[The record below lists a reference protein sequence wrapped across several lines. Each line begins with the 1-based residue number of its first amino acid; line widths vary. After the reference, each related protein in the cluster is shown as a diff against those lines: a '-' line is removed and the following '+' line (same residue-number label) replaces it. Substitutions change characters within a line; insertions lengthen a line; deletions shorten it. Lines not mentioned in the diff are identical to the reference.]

1 VTHDIPTILAS
12 LREERTSAFLYRS
25 MEAVEPDTQR
35 AALFAKLRAASERQA
50 SLWEERLRE
59 GGAQI
64 PSFRPQV
71 RARLVARLI
80 QWLGPRPMLPVLAA
94 MKVRGLSIY
103 RAGPAPP
110 GRTDA
115 EAAFAA
121 AAAPAAETWHRAQQG
136 GGALRAAVFGVN
148 DGLVSNASLIVGV
161 AAAGAD
167 PHGVVIAGFSGLLA
181 GSLSMAT
188 GEYVSVKTQREL
200 LEHQI
205 ALEEHELQTMPEEE
219 IAELAAIYEAKGLSA
234 EAAQSVA
241 SRLIADPKQGL
252 DTLAREELGLNPS
265 DLVSPVSAAL
275 ASFTSFAAGAAI
287 PLVPFLLSTPR
298 PGLWG
303 SLIAMEAGLL
313 IVGGLMSLFT
323 GRGVIWSAVRMAL
336 LGSAAA
342 LATFLIGRLLGVAV
356 AG

>member
-1 VTHDIPTILAS
+1 MTPDIATILTS
-12 LREERTSAFLYRS
+12 LHEERTSAFLYRTLES
-25 MEAVEPDTQR
+25 VENPFR
-35 AALFAKLRAASERQA
+35 AALFAKLRGASERQA
-50 SLWEERLRE
+50 SLWEERLHAL
-59 GGAQI
+59 GAS
-64 PSFRPQV
+64 PSEFHPPIRAKIV
-71 RARLVARLI
+71 ARLVHL
-80 QWLGPRPMLPVLAA
+80 LGPKAMLPVLAA

-103 RAGPAPP
+103 RSNPALS
-110 GRTDA
+110 GSADA
-115 EAAFAA
+115 DAAFAA
-121 AAAPAAETWHRAQQG
+121 AITPTAETWHRAQQG

-205 ALEEHELQTMPEEE
+205 ALERHELDTMPEEE
-219 IAELAAIYEAKGLSA
+219 IDELAAIYEAKGLSA
-234 EAAQSVA
+234 EAARSVA

-252 DTLAREELGLNPS
+252 DTLAREELGLNPA
-265 DLVSPVSAAL
+265 DLVSPISAAL
-275 ASFTSFAAGAAI
+275 ASFASFAAGALI
-287 PLVPFLLSTPR
+287 PLVPFLLPTPQ

-303 SLIAMEAGLL
+303 TFFAMEAGLL

-323 GRGVIWSAVRMAL
+323 GRGVLWSAVRMAV

-342 LATFLIGRLLGVAV
+342 AATFVIGRLLGVAV

>member
-1 VTHDIPTILAS
+1 
-12 LREERTSAFLYRS
+12 
-25 MEAVEPDTQR
+25 
-35 AALFAKLRAASERQA
+35 
-50 SLWEERLRE
+50 
-59 GGAQI
+59 
-64 PSFRPQV
+64 
-71 RARLVARLI
+71 
-80 QWLGPRPMLPVLAA
+80 

-103 RAGPAPP
+103 RSGPALTAA
-110 GRTDA
+110 TDA
-115 EAAFAA
+115 ETALVAAT
-121 AAAPAAETWHRAQQG
+121 APGAEKWHRAQQG

-205 ALEEHELQTMPEEE
+205 ALEQHELDTMPEEE
-219 IAELAAIYEAKGLSA
+219 IGELALIYEAKGLSA
-234 EAAQSVA
+234 EAARSVA

-275 ASFTSFAAGAAI
+275 ASFASFAAGAVI
-287 PLVPFLLSTPR
+287 PLAPFLLPTQQ

-303 SLIAMEAGLL
+303 SLLAMEAGLL

-323 GRGVIWSAVRMAL
+323 GRSVLWSAVRMAL

-342 LATFLIGRLLGVAV
+342 AATFVIGRLLGVAV
-356 AG
+356 VG

>member
-1 VTHDIPTILAS
+1 
-12 LREERTSAFLYRS
+12 
-25 MEAVEPDTQR
+25 
-35 AALFAKLRAASERQA
+35 
-50 SLWEERLRE
+50 
-59 GGAQI
+59 
-64 PSFRPQV
+64 
-71 RARLVARLI
+71 
-80 QWLGPRPMLPVLAA
+80 MLPVLAA

-103 RAGPAPP
+103 RSGVPMSAG
-110 GRTDA
+110 TDA
-115 EAAFAA
+115 ETAFAA
-121 AAAPAAETWHRAQQG
+121 ATAPAAETWHRAQQG

-167 PHGVVIAGFSGLLA
+167 SHGVVIAGFSGLLA

-188 GEYVSVKTQREL
+188 GEYVSVRTQREL

-205 ALEEHELQTMPEEE
+205 ALERHELETMPEEE

-234 EAAQSVA
+234 ESARSVA

-265 DLVSPVSAAL
+265 DLVSPLSAAF
-275 ASFTSFAAGAAI
+275 ASFAAFAGGAAI
-287 PLVPFLLSTPR
+287 PLVPFLLASQPA
-298 PGLWG
+298 LWG
-303 SLIAMEAGLL
+303 SLIAMEVGLL

-323 GRGVIWSAVRMAL
+323 GRSVIWSATRMAL

-356 AG
+356 G

>member
-1 VTHDIPTILAS
+1 MTPDAASILAS
-12 LREERTSAFLYRS
+12 LHEERTSAFLYRS
-25 MEAVEPDTQR
+25 MEAVESDSLR
-35 AALFAKLRAASERQA
+35 AALFAKLRHASERQA
-50 SLWEERLRE
+50 SLWEERLRALGQPVPE
-59 GGAQI
+59 FH
-64 PSFRPQV
+64 PPV
-71 RARLVARLI
+71 RARLVARLLRL
-80 QWLGPRPMLPVLAA
+80 LGPRPMLPVLAA

-103 RAGPAPP
+103 RSGPVAP
-110 GRTDA
+110 GSADA
-115 EAAFAA
+115 DAAFAA
-121 AAAPAAETWHRAQQG
+121 ATAPTAETWHRAQQG

-205 ALEEHELQTMPEEE
+205 ALEQHELDTMPEEE
-219 IAELAAIYEAKGLSA
+219 IDELAAIYEAKGLSA
-234 EAAQSVA
+234 EAARSVA

-275 ASFTSFAAGAAI
+275 ASFASFAAGAVI
-287 PLVPFLLSTPR
+287 PLVPFLLPTPQ

-323 GRGVIWSAVRMAL
+323 GRGVLWSAFRMAL

-342 LATFLIGRLLGVAV
+342 AATFVIGRLLGVAV

>member
-1 VTHDIPTILAS
+1 MTPDIAAMLAS
-12 LREERTSAFLYRS
+12 LQEERTSALLYQS
-25 MEAVEPDTQR
+25 MEAVESDPHR
-35 AALFAKLRAASERQA
+35 AALFAKLRAASERQS
-50 SLWEERLRE
+50 SLWEARLRE
-59 GGAQI
+59 ARATI
-64 PSFRPQV
+64 PSFYTPF

-80 QWLGPRPMLPVLAA
+80 RWLGPRPMLPVLAA

-103 RAGPAPP
+103 RSSPAIFQ
-110 GRTDA
+110 RAAA
-115 EAAFAA
+115 ELTLGA
-121 AAAPAAETWHRAQQG
+121 AAAPAPETWHRAQQG

-161 AAAGAD
+161 AAAGTD

-205 ALEEHELQTMPEEE
+205 ALERHELEAMPEEE
-219 IAELAAIYEAKGLSA
+219 VDELAAIYETKGLSPD
-234 EAAQSVA
+234 AARTVA
-241 SRLIADPKQGL
+241 SRLIADPQQGL

-275 ASFTSFAAGAAI
+275 ASFASFAAGAMI
-287 PLVPFLLSTPR
+287 PLVPFLVPSPQ

-323 GRGVIWSAVRMAL
+323 GRGVIWSAARMAL

-342 LATFLIGRLLGVAV
+342 GATFLIGRWLGVAV